1 MYRTLLGIVG
11 CLVGAL
17 FLVGMTFSASV
28 EAEADFRFINGT
40 EPKNLDPH
48 LATGEPEGR
57 VLLNI
62 FEGLMRL
69 GAKTLRPI
77 GGVAKSYDLSE
88 DETRYTFHLRDNA
101 RWTDGRPVTAHDF

>member
-17 FLVGMTFSASV
+17 FLVGLTFSASV
-28 EAEADFRFINGT
+28 EQEADFRFINA

-69 GAKTLRPI
+69 DAKTLQPI
-77 GGVAKSYDLSE
+77 GGVAKGYELSE
-88 DETRYTFHLRDNA
+88 DETRYTFHLRDDA
-101 RWTDGRPVTAHDF
+101 RWTDGHPVTAH